1 MPTRHKK
8 KQLAGCTLGLCGL
21 SDTLGDMER
30 RLAAILAAD
39 MVGFS
44 RQMQDDEV
52 RTPSNLRHIQST
64 IIDPE
69 IAVWRGRIFKTTGDG
84 FLVEF
89 ASPMDAL
96 EGAIA
101 IQKAAAAHNENKD
114 SGEQAVF
121 RMGLNIGDIMLD
133 GDDVFGDGVNIAAHL
148 EPLASPGGILVA
160 DTVQDQLWNKTD
172 AAFESLGPQNL
183 KNMDAPIVAYLV
195 RAEPVRPG
203 LVSWHPRTCPPLR
216 RTLRRSAGDLIRI

>member
-1 MPTRHKK
+1 
-8 KQLAGCTLGLCGL
+8 
-21 SDTLGDMER
+21 MER

-101 IQKAAAAHNENKD
+101 IQKAAAAYNENKD

-133 GDDVFGDGVNIAAHL
+133 GDDVFGDGVNIAARL
-148 EPLASPGGILVA
+148 EPLAHP
-160 DTVQDQLWNKTD
+160 
-172 AAFESLGPQNL
+172 AAFWL
-183 KNMDAPIVAYLV
+183 PI
-195 RAEPVRPG
+195 PC
-203 LVSWHPRTCPPLR
+203 RTSCGTRRMPLLNPWGHK
-216 RTLRRSAGDLIRI
+216 T